1 MNRAVQRIR
10 GVEISRA
17 DKDASVN
24 GVLVRRGQYI
34 GIVDDQL
41 ELAADDLLE
50 TTIASICRA
59 ITPESELVTIFTGDQ
74 IEGATAEQLRM
85 RLAAD
90 LADVDIELVAGG
102 QPHYQFLIAV
112 E

>member
-10 GVEISRA
+10 SVEISRA

-24 GVLVRRGQYI
+24 GVSVRRGQYF

-41 ELAADDLLE
+41 EHTSDDLLE

-74 IEGATAEQLRM
+74 VEDVTSEQLRM
-85 RLAAD
+85 RLASN

-102 QPHYQFLIAV
+102 QPHYQFVIAV